1 MAKVRVYEFAKEH
14 GLESK
19 DVLKTLQD
27 MGEYVRSASSTI
39 EPPVVR
45 RLTEKLKSS
54 QPASEA
60 SAPAPAGPSPRP
72 AAAAPR
78 RAEGFRA
85 RPPRRDG
92 RN

>member
-19 DVLKTLQD
+19 DVLKKLQD

-45 RLTEKLKSS
+45 RLTEKLK
-54 QPASEA
+54 ASESA
-60 SAPAPAGPSPRP
+60 PEAPAPAKKSAAPAAKPTAAPKPAGAPRP
-72 AAAAPR
+72 
-78 RAEGFRA
+78 
-85 RPPRRDG
+85 
-92 RN
+92 